1 MHAEESSGRRVPLS
15 GHVLFQSNDLDC
27 ARERVAQKFCRH
39 RLDLIGERETFCA
52 VHNHVSG
59 GMISLNYISY
69 GADVLI
75 DPGELGDFYLIQ
87 MPVSGAATIRNGS
100 QEFLTNRR
108 VASILNADLA
118 TRMQWWE
125 GCAQILIQIRKAP
138 LLDFVGRFLGREL
151 PGRLVFDPRI
161 DFTRAEMQ
169 SWRRLACSLF
179 QAADE
184 RQPAA
189 APAIAAALHEQCL
202 LETFLRFQP
211 SNLCHFFRDER
222 ETVAARHLKRAE
234 EFIRVNAALPIT
246 LLDIAKAAE
255 VAPRTLQL
263 AYKRAFGISP
273 IRALTRER
281 LRRVRFDLVAELGQ
295 HSVTE
300 IALRWGFNHL
310 GRFAAEYR
318 REFGECP
325 HETRDYAKAC
335 R

>member
-1 MHAEESSGRRVPLS
+1 MHAEESSGQRVPLS
-15 GHVLFQSNDLDC
+15 GHVLFQSNDLDF

-39 RLDLIGERETFCA
+39 RLDLIGDREAFRA
-52 VHNHVSG
+52 VHNHVAG

-75 DPGELGDFYLIQ
+75 DPGELGDFFLIQ
-87 MPVSGAATIRNGS
+87 MPVCGAATIRNGS
-100 QEFLTNRR
+100 REFLTNRQ

-125 GCAQILIQIRKAP
+125 GCAQILIQIRKTP
-138 LLDFVGRFLGREL
+138 LLDFIGHFLGREL
-151 PGRLVFDPRI
+151 PGRLIFDPRI
-161 DFTRAEMQ
+161 DFARAEMQ
-169 SWRRLACSLF
+169 TWRRHACSLF
-179 QAADE
+179 QAADK
-184 RQPAA
+184 RQSSSG
-189 APAIAAALHEQCL
+189 PAIAATLHEQCL
-202 LETFLRFQP
+202 LEAFLRIQP
-211 SNLCHFFRDER
+211 NNLGHFFQDKR
-222 ETVAARHLKRAE
+222 ETVSARHLKRAE
-234 EFIRVNAALPIT
+234 EFMRANAALPIT
-246 LLDIAKAAE
+246 LLDIAKAAD

-263 AYKRAFGISP
+263 AYKRAYGISP
-273 IRALTRER
+273 IRALIRER

-325 HETRDYAKAC
+325 HETRDYARAC

>member
-1 MHAEESSGRRVPLS
+1 MHAEESTARRVPLS
-15 GHVLFQSNDLDC
+15 GHVLFQSSDLDF

-39 RLDLIGERETFCA
+39 RLDLIGERTAFCA
-52 VHNHVSG
+52 THNHVAG

-75 DPGELGDFYLIQ
+75 DPRELGDFYLIQ
-87 MPVSGAATIRNGS
+87 MPIVGAATIRNGS
-100 QEFLTNRR
+100 KEFLTNREA
-108 VASILNADLA
+108 ASILNADLA

-125 GCAQILIQIRKAP
+125 GCAQILVQIRKAP

-151 PGRLVFDPRI
+151 PGRLIFDPRI

-169 SWRRLACSLF
+169 AWRRLACSLF
-179 QAADE
+179 QAAE
-184 RQPAA
+184 KRRSSSG
-189 APAIAAALHEQCL
+189 PAISATLQEQCL
-202 LETFLRFQP
+202 LETFLGTQPNNLRPFFQ
-211 SNLCHFFRDER
+211 DQR

-234 EFIRVNAALPIT
+234 EFMRANAALPIT
-246 LLDIAKAAE
+246 LLDIAKAAD

-281 LRRVRFDLVAELGQ
+281 LKRVRFDLIAELGQ
-295 HSVTE
+295 RSVTE
-300 IALRWGFNHL
+300 IAFRWGFNHL

-325 HETRDYAKAC
+325 HETRDHARAC